1 MSWDGRHYE
10 VAEVEP
16 PLEEPEVELGD
27 PFADDLTEQLAARA
41 PRRYANKAT
50 VLLAGLV
57 LLVGGFVAGAQVEK
71 HFGAGIRTT
80 ANSPTTFPTGGLRNA
95 GGGNGGGAGGGNA
108 TTGTIKLVDG
118 TTVYVTTSNGDVV
131 IVHTNGSTTVSQPG
145 SLKDLAVGSSVSVT
159 GQTGTDGSVTASRI
173 AKTG

>member
-1 MSWDGRHYE
+1 MSHY
-10 VAEVEP
+10 VEGQP
-16 PLEEPEVELGD
+16 YVEDEPYLADDD
-27 PFADDLTEQLAARA
+27 PFKDDLTEQLAARA

-80 ANSPTTFPTGGLRNA
+80 ANTPATFPTAGFRNA
-95 GGGNGGGAGGGNA
+95 GGGNGGGSGAGNA
-108 TTGTIKLVDG
+108 TTGTIKLIDG
-118 TTVYVTTSNGDVV
+118 TTVYVTTSNGDIV
-131 IVHTNGSTTVSQPG
+131 IIHTNGSTTVSQPG
-145 SLKDLAVGSSVSVT
+145 SLKDLAVGATVTVT

-173 AKTG
+173 NKTG